1 MTQTIARLFL
11 RAKHWQLFLLFVI
24 ISTVAEMPAA
34 VSTPTAVWSWR
45 DLNGAAIFVFAGTLL
60 DIVCC
65 LAWLG
70 SFGSFSNSM
79 VEPELKLSTPFF
91 HFSLV
96 YPAVY
101 LPIFLA
107 LLDMRPAP
115 VAVILPL
122 HLLAMFCIF
131 YVLRFASKALA
142 MAETGRAVSFYDYAG
157 AFFLLWFYPVGI
169 WVVQPR
175 VNRLY
180 ARHRKSVAA

>member
-24 ISTVAEMPAA
+24 MPMVAEVPAA
-34 VSTPTAVWSWR
+34 VSMPTAVSSWR
-45 DLNGAAIFVFAGTLL
+45 DLNGAAIFFSASMLL
-60 DIVCC
+60 YIVCC

-70 SFGSFSNSM
+70 SLGSFSNSI
-79 VEPELKLSTPFF
+79 VEPELKLRTAFF

-101 LPIFLA
+101 LPVFLA
-107 LLDMRPAP
+107 LLHAP

-122 HLLAMFCIF
+122 HLLAMFCML
-131 YVLRFASKALA
+131 YVLRFAAKALA
-142 MAETGRAVSFYDYAG
+142 MAETGRAVSFYDYAR